1 MILNVNNNI
10 IRYMKFLRCVIVVI
24 EKNFGSVL
32 IALAIIVAG
41 LIIAYSINPS
51 VW

>member
-1 MILNVNNNI
+1 MI
-10 IRYMKFLRCVIVVI
+10 VI

-32 IALAIIVAG
+32 IAIAIIVAG
-41 LIIAYSINPS
+41 FIIGYSINPS